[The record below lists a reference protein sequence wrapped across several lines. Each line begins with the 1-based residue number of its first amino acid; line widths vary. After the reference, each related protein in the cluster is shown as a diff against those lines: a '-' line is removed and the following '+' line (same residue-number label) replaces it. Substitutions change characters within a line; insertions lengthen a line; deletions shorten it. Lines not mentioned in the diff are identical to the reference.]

1 MNIRDITIDGVPK
14 ISPCP
19 SFAAF
24 ARIAYQSDLG
34 CNRVPSF
41 ELLEE
46 PVEQELSVFQVVVLE
61 VGDDVADAVDEIAD
75 VGQLKRFKLNGIQL
89 KNVHRPTAVSVETE
103 S

>member
-1 MNIRDITIDGVPK
+1 M
-14 ISPCP
+14 
-19 SFAAF
+19 
-24 ARIAYQSDLG
+24 
-34 CNRVPSF
+34 
-41 ELLEE
+41 
-46 PVEQELSVFQVVVLE
+46 LE